1 MKTIALTV
9 ILTTSLL
16 CAVAIAQGGN
26 AEAGA
31 TLAKKMCSCHNSKKD
46 LDGKPAADMVKKLK
60 EYKAGKGEP
69 KMMVTLSGKLS
80 DQDILDV
87 AAYYSGRK

>member
-1 MKTIALTV
+1 MRTIALTV
-9 ILTTSLL
+9 ILATSLL
-16 CAVAIAQGGN
+16 CAVALAQVGN

-46 LDGKPAADMVKKLK
+46 LDGKPALGLIKKLK
-60 EYKAGKGEP
+60 DYKAGKGEP

-80 DQDILDV
+80 DKDILDA